1 MSLYSIGIDLGGTRI
16 KAVVID
22 RQGTVLHQVY
32 ALTQDGNDR
41 IWKENIAKVIRELS
55 NHLDLQDAPVGIS
68 APGIPNKTNTAIAC
82 MPGRMQGLE
91 HFDWTSYLARPCYV
105 LNDAVSAL
113 VAESTFGIALG
124 KKHVVM
130 LTLGTGV
137 GGAILINGQ
146 PYQGSDGKAG
156 HLGHIAIKDEG
167 PPDITGLPGSL
178 EDCIGNCTIL
188 QRTEGKYDST
198 EALLKAYRNGDPFA
212 QKVWLTS
219 VRHLAIGLAS
229 IINALSPELIVI
241 GGGITAAESDLFD
254 PLRAYMNT
262 YEWRPFGT
270 SIDIKKAIFGDL
282 AGAIGA
288 ASYARQQKRLH
299 Q

>member
-16 KAVVID
+16 KGVVID
-22 RQGTVLHQVY
+22 QQGTVLHQVY

-41 IWKENIAKVIRELS
+41 IWKENIAKVIQELS
-55 NHLDLQDAPVGIS
+55 SHLDLQDAPVGIS
-68 APGIPNKTNTAIAC
+68 APGIPNQNNTAIAC

-105 LNDAVSAL
+105 LNDAISAL

-156 HLGHIAIKDEG
+156 HLGHIAIKDDG

-254 PLRAYMNT
+254 PLRSYMNT

-288 ASYARQQKRLH
+288 ASYASQQKRLH